1 MKMRREAVQNAA
13 SLRPEGYVDEVLAA
27 CRDVGDGWL
36 EIEES
41 DYLRL
46 KHKYDPQTTAGP
58 GTELKL
64 LLAGFPFYIKT
75 SPGCACNKRAKYM
88 DKMGAE
94 WCSNNMGQIVS
105 WLKEEHA
112 RQKLKVPFS
121 SLVAHRL
128 VKLAIQRAI
137 VK

>member
-1 MKMRREAVQNAA
+1 MKRILIELVHRVAP
-13 SLRPEGYVDEVLAA
+13 SRYEGYAEEVLSSGTIDGDYVLLEDEEYDRIAA
-27 CRDVGDGWL
+27 KSSG
-36 EIEES
+36 E
-41 DYLRL
+41 
-46 KHKYDPQTTAGP
+46 PQSGP

-94 WCSNNMGQIVS
+94 WCANNMGQIVS
-105 WLKEEHA
+105 WLKEEHT